1 MATIA
6 FDTLKYSKRLKD
18 AGVSDKQAEAEAEA
32 LAEVLEVNLK
42 DLSTKDDLTREVDLL
57 RRDMREMELRIVI
70 KLGALMA
77 FSIGIVATL
86 VKLL

>member
-18 AGVSDKQAEAEAEA
+18 AGVPDKQAEAEAEA
-32 LAEVLEVNLK
+32 LAEALEVNIK
-42 DLSTKDDLTREVDLL
+42 DLATKGDLTREVDLL

>member
-1 MATIA
+1 MPTIA

>member
-18 AGVSDKQAEAEAEA
+18 AGVSDKQAEAEA

>member
-1 MATIA
+1 MP
-6 FDTLKYSKRLKD
+6 SKRLKD

>member
-1 MATIA
+1 MPTIA

-18 AGVSDKQAEAEAEA
+18 AGVSDKQAEAEA
-32 LAEVLEVNLK
+32 LAEVFEVNLK

-57 RRDMREMELRIVI
+57 RRDLREMELRIVI

>member
-1 MATIA
+1 MVAIA

-32 LAEVLEVNLK
+32 LAEVLKINIK
-42 DLSTKDDLTREVDLL
+42 DLASKDDLTREVDLL

>member
-1 MATIA
+1 
-6 FDTLKYSKRLKD
+6 
-18 AGVSDKQAEAEAEA
+18 VSDKQAEAEAEA

>member
-1 MATIA
+1 M
-6 FDTLKYSKRLKD
+6 
-18 AGVSDKQAEAEAEA
+18 SDKQAEAEAEA

>member
-1 MATIA
+1 M
-6 FDTLKYSKRLKD
+6 
-18 AGVSDKQAEAEAEA
+18 
-32 LAEVLEVNLK
+32 
-42 DLSTKDDLTREVDLL
+42 STKDDLTREVDLL
-57 RRDMREMELRIVI
+57 RRDLREMELRIVI